1 METSARYEMEPGKI
15 SLSSSVTVG
24 RDASF
29 NALLDR
35 LDKAI
40 EGHGRLLLL
49 GGDAGV
55 GKSRLIRDLKHAAG
69 TRELR
74 IIEGRCSS
82 TESSVPYAPLMD
94 ALRFRISRGE
104 SAAVGEVLGPLRA
117 VLAPLFPQLAANAAA
132 SEPPGERERP
142 FDLIFRVLARL
153 SADEPML
160 LILEDVHWA
169 DPTSLDLLHHL
180 AHRAPSLKLL

>member
-1 METSARYEMEPGKI
+1 MQPGAMTRSPLICPTSI
-15 SLSSSVTVG
+15 G
-24 RDASF
+24 REAPLR
-29 NALLDR
+29 ALLER
-35 LDKAI
+35 LDRAVQ
-40 EGHGRLLLL
+40 GNGTVVLL

-55 GKSRLIRDLKHAAG
+55 GKSRLIRDLKHESMSRQIR
-69 TRELR
+69 T
-74 IIEGRCSS
+74 IEGRCSS